1 MTALRLPAEP
11 PKPTTAQAAEI
22 EALRRRAEMLADPG
36 SYEGSA
42 LEASD
47 NASMVAWT
55 AEQRAKRGE
64 PPVVVVQVVCD
75 CRRCRR
81 AKEA

>member
-1 MTALRLPAEP
+1 MSALLRDEP
-11 PKPTTAQAAEI
+11 PTTQQAAEI
-22 EALRRRAEMLADPG
+22 EARRLRAEMYAEPG
-36 SYEGSA
+36 PYEGSA

-47 NASMVAWT
+47 HASLVQWT

-81 AKEA
+81 AKESVR